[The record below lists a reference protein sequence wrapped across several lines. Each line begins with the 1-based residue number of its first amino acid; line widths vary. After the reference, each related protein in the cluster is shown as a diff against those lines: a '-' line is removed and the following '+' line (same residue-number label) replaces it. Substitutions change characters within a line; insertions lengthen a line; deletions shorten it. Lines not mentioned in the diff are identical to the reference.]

1 MKEENGKLIL
11 SISLLCSGRN
21 KEEMIKTLDSLMTI
35 RNRIPSEIVIV
46 DTGCGPDTR
55 QLLPKYADQLVQFKW
70 CDDFAKARNAGLD
83 KCSGEW
89 FMFIDDDEWF
99 ENTDNLVNFFD
110 SGEYKKYDKAEYR
123 IRNYLRLDGSRYEDF
138 WSGRLAKL
146 TDDSRF
152 HGEVHEYLTPGGI
165 KAKRINC
172 LVHHYGYAY
181 ADREGVFHKAQR
193 NVPLLLDMMEKEPDN
208 LIWGVQLVQE
218 YRNINDYSGM
228 RTLCKATLDKI
239 QKIDNPN
246 ANWSRSHF
254 YEGTI
259 LAALNSYRYDEAVID
274 TENFLTDKRNSRKC
288 NAGLY
293 FYAMEAYWGKK
304 EYQKAFVY
312 SKKYIDEYDYFN
324 SIEDVSID
332 DLTFICGNIFRK
344 LNVQKAVCFAI
355 FSGVSIGDL
364 SALYDYFDRFD
375 LDDKSELVTTFCKAL
390 TKAFTDF
397 EFDDRFV
404 DYAREICKHTYTLA
418 FCIKDAAETEKKN
431 PKKFDK
437 LVKVYGQTDSEADSY
452 MIYMRILYAYRYRRE
467 ALYDVYNEMFACV
480 IDFFDMGEQVWN
492 ISEDANID
500 LLPIFK
506 KIPFIR
512 WKQGVDIF
520 MDKQPDE
527 RPGLIPQIN
536 AIIADDT
543 DIRFQYF
550 RLKTEEKN
558 LSISENSAE
567 IDEDMNKYCMDCVSF
582 YLEIYRA
589 EHFTGDQTILPKE
602 CQFAMR
608 FIHTVTNEDAYS
620 SVDYVKELEKCA
632 SLYEPFAKPMKVY
645 ISSVGQRKRAE
656 LISRIQNGELSHE

>member
-35 RNRIPSEIVIV
+35 RNRILSEIVIV
-46 DTGCGPDTR
+46 DTGCGPDTK
-55 QLLPKYADQLVQFKW
+55 QLLPKYADKLVQFKW

-181 ADREGVFHKAQR
+181 ADREGVFHKARR

-228 RTLCKATLDKI
+228 KTLCKVTLDKI

-274 TENFLTDKRNSRKC
+274 TENFLADKRNSRKC

-304 EYQKAFVY
+304 DYQRTFVY

-375 LDDKSELVTTFCKAL
+375 LDDKSELVITFCEAM
-390 TKAFTDF
+390 TEAFADYA
-397 EFDDRFV
+397 FDSRFV
-404 DYAREICKHTYTLA
+404 EYAKKICRHTNTLA
-418 FCIKDAAETEKKN
+418 FCIKDTEKTEKSN
-431 PKKFDK
+431 TKKFSN
-437 LVKVYGQTDSEADSY
+437 LVRIYGKTDSEDDPY
-452 MIYMRILYAYRYRRE
+452 MIYLRLLYACRYDRNLLE
-467 ALYDVYNEMFACV
+467 DIYKEIFDCV
-480 IDFFDMGEQVWN
+480 IDFFDMDEKVWN
-492 ISEDANID
+492 IAEETNID
-500 LLPIFK
+500 LVSMFRE
-506 KIPFIR
+506 IPFLR
-512 WKQGVDIF
+512 WKRGVDLF
-520 MDKQPDE
+520 MEKKFSANPD
-527 RPGLIPQIN
+527 LVSYISK
-536 AIIADDT
+536 IIADDQ

-550 RLKTEEKN
+550 RLKEEEMR
-558 LSISENSAE
+558 LSVAEGKSDIGGDISA
-567 IDEDMNKYCMDCVSF
+567 YCTDCVSF
-582 YLEIYRA
+582 YLKIYQP
-589 EHFTGDQTILPKE
+589 ELFTGDLTVLPPE
-602 CQFAMR
+602 CQFAMN
-608 FIHTVTNEDAYS
+608 FIKTATNENNYS
-620 SVDYVKELEKCA
+620 TIDFMKEMEKCA
-632 SLYEPFAKPMKVY
+632 AMYEPFTGAMKSY
-645 ISSVGQRKRAE
+645 INSIGQKKRTE
-656 LISRIQNGELSHE
+656 LLSRLQNGD